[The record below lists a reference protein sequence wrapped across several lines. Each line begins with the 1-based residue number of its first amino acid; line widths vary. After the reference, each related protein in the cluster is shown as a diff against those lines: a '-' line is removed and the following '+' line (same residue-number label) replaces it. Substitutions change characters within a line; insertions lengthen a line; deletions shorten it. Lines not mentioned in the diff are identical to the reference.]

1 MIFRRQIAP
10 LARAARAADGLTL
23 DFHGGRRPEFMRSR
37 GKKLRKLGAL
47 RGVIYQTVKGGGLLT
62 DYVHGFGRKR
72 PVLAMDRK
80 RNLHI
85 VRGGSRYTVTRRG
98 IEG

>member
-1 MIFRRQIAP
+1 
-10 LARAARAADGLTL
+10 
-23 DFHGGRRPEFMRSR
+23 MRSR